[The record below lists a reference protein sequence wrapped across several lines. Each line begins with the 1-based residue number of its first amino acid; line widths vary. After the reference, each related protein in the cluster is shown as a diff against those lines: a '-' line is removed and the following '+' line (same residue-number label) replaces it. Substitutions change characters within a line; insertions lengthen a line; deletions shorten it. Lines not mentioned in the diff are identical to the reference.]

1 MGIENKVI
9 WHEGLFLQPQHLQQ
23 QDRHFE
29 YLLNYRSRAASNNLW
44 GFQELMLDKELLAIG
59 KLGILSATGIFAD
72 GTTFNMPRND
82 NVPAPFVIPEGLSN
96 TVLYLA
102 VPLRQSSTA
111 EAGSEKSN
119 EPYRYD
125 VVPTEIKD
133 AIADSNEMA
142 EVPLGSLACRILT
155 EHDDLSGYTVLPI
168 ARIKEVRS
176 NNQISFDNTFITSWL
191 DVHQEPSLEKLIE
204 QVHVLLNSRAEML
217 AGRLSDTQQ
226 AGSSDIVDLI
236 LLQLSNR
243 YELIFHYF
251 SNKKPLHPELLYFT
265 LIQLMAEMAT
275 FTNNKRRPI
284 EPPVYNHEDLFNTF
298 KPVIA
303 EVRHALST
311 VLEQNATQIQL
322 ESRGHGLWVGQINDK
337 TMLKSCS
344 FVLAVYADIP
354 LENLRTSFP
363 AQVKIGPVE
372 QIKTLVSRALPGVAI
387 QAVAVAPRQIPY
399 HANFCYFALNTS
411 SELWHNLEKSGGI
424 ALHIGSNIPGI
435 KLELWAIKG

>member
-1 MGIENKVI
+1 MGVENKVI

-23 QDRHFE
+23 HDRYFE
-29 YLLNYRSRAASNNLW
+29 YLLNYKQKTINKNLW
-44 GFQELMLDKELLAIG
+44 GFSELVLDKELLSIG
-59 KLGILSATGIFAD
+59 KIGILSAAGIFSD
-72 GTTFNMPRND
+72 GTTFNIPRND
-82 NVPAPFVIPEGLSN
+82 DAPAPFAIPEGLNN
-96 TVLYLA
+96 TILYLA

-119 EPYRYD
+119 EMYRYT
-125 VVPTEIKD
+125 VVPTKIKD
-133 AIADSNEMA
+133 AIADSNEIT
-142 EVPLGSLACRILT
+142 EVPLGSLACRILS
-155 EHDDLSGYTVLPI
+155 EQDDLSNYTCLPI
-168 ARIKEVRS
+168 VRIKEARS
-176 NNQISFDNTFITSWL
+176 NNQITFDQTFITSWL
-191 DVHQEPSLEKLIE
+191 DAHQESSLEKFIQ

-243 YELIFHYF
+243 YELIFRYF
-251 SNKKPLHPELLYFT
+251 GSKHPLHPELLYYT
-265 LIQLMAEMAT
+265 LIQLLAEMAT

-284 EPPVYNHEDLFNTF
+284 EPPTYQHEDLYNTF
-298 KPVIA
+298 KTIIN

-322 ESRGHGLWVGQINDK
+322 ESRGHGLLVGMINDK
-337 TMLKSCS
+337 GMLKNCS
-344 FVLAVYADIP
+344 FILAAYADIP

-363 AQVKIGPVE
+363 TQVKIGPVE
-372 QIKTLVSRALPGVAI
+372 QIRTLVSKALPGVPI

-399 HANFCYFALNTS
+399 HANFCYFALNTH
-411 SELWHNLEKSGGI
+411 SELWSSLEKSAGI